1 MSGTAMR
8 SRVRPAIRDALNEA
22 YACRAIDA
30 QQLRQLL
37 EQLQELLRERV
48 LRFNHGQNTS
58 LSQADWQR
66 VCHSLDHLFARG
78 CGKERLNGDHDLEGL
93 LKRIIF
99 SGVKEPPR

>member
-1 MSGTAMR
+1 MGEQMSGTAMR

-48 LRFNHGQNTS
+48 LRFNHGQSTS
-58 LSQADWQR
+58 LSCTGSVSVILWII
-66 VCHSLDHLFARG
+66 CSRG
-78 CGKERLNGDHDLEGL
+78 CGKKG
-93 LKRIIF
+93 
-99 SGVKEPPR
+99 

>member
-1 MSGTAMR
+1 MNGTTMR

-30 QQLRQLL
+30 QQLFQ
-37 EQLQELLRERV
+37 QQELLRERV
-48 LRFNHGQNTS
+48 LRFNHGQSTS

>member
-1 MSGTAMR
+1 MSGTTMR

-48 LRFNHGQNTS
+48 LRFNHGQSTS
-58 LSQADWQR
+58 LLRQTGSVSVILWIICSRA
-66 VCHSLDHLFARG
+66 AA
-78 CGKERLNGDHDLEGL
+78 GKKG
-93 LKRIIF
+93 
-99 SGVKEPPR
+99 